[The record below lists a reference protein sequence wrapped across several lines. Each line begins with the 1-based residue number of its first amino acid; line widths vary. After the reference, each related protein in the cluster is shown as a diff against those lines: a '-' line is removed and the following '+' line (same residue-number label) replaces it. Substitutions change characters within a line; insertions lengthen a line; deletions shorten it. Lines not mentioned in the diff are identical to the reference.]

1 MRDKIEL
8 NSKHEPSKEELLKK
22 VAEEPA
28 SWRFTVEASF
38 DEEEEEVVVIGY
50 ADCELRD
57 LDVPMRLQVTDGTS
71 QEKFLFLLREI
82 EEEVRNN
89 WDQVLLS
96 SRWFCHPA
104 ESPEDPDSH
113 EDGSIA

>member
-1 MRDKIEL
+1 MRDKIEP
-8 NSKHEPSKEELLKK
+8 NPKHEPSKEELLRKS
-22 VAEEPA
+22 AEKPA

-38 DEEEEEVVVIGY
+38 DEEEVVVIGY

-82 EEEVRNN
+82 EDEARNN
-89 WDQVLLS
+89 WDEFLHS
-96 SRWFCHPA
+96 SRWYYHPPA
-104 ESPEDPDSH
+104 SPEDPDSH